1 MVNMFIDKK
10 IKFCIPKGSLQPDT
24 LMEFEKAGYQLKGY
38 NTDSRYYRPWINDEE
53 IELKVL
59 RPQEIPLYVEQ
70 RSYDVGITGH
80 DWVLETD
87 YPYGCL
93 QEVEEILDLKY
104 GKVRIVLAVP
114 SQWEDINSFED
125 LENMGKREIRIS
137 TEYINI
143 SSKFILKKTGSEPSI
158 FTPWHTKR
166 RGHIKLYLS
175 FGATEGKP
183 PEDAEAILDNTSSTR
198 TIIENGLKVIETVLH
213 SSARLI
219 VNKYSLK
226 DTWKREKISEIVE
239 AFNSI
244 KKS

>member
-1 MVNMFIDKK
+1 MFIDKK
-10 IKFCIPKGSLQPDT
+10 IKLCIPKGSLQSDT

-38 NTDSRYYRPWINDEE
+38 NTGSRNYRPRINDEE

-59 RPQEIPLYVEQ
+59 RPQEIPIYIEQ
-70 RSYDVGITGH
+70 GSYDVGITGH

-87 YPYGCL
+87 YPYGRL
-93 QEVEEILDLKY
+93 HKVEEILDLKY
-104 GKVRIVLAVP
+104 GEVRIVLAVP
-114 SQWEDINSFED
+114 EQWEDINSFED

-137 TEYINI
+137 TEYLNI
-143 SSKFILKKTGSEPSI
+143 SSKFILEKTGSEPSI
-158 FTPWHTKR
+158 FTPWHRRR
-166 RGHIKLYLS
+166 RGHINLYLS

-219 VNKYSLK
+219 ANSDSLK
-226 DTWKREKISEIVE
+226 DPWKREKISEIVE
-239 AFNSI
+239 AFR
-244 KKS
+244 K